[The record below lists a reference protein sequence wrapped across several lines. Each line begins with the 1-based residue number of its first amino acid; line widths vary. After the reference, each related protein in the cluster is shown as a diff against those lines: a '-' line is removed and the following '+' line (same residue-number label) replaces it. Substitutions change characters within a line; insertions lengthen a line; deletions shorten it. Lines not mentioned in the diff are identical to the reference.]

1 MHTGKF
7 LTLTL
12 ALGLLSPLA
21 ACNTFE
27 GFGED
32 LESLGKSIQTTGSDE
47 SGKSGAQDNITGKDT
62 TEKDR
67 GGNNASR
74 FNKWQEPRNTQR

>member
-7 LTLTL
+7 LTVTL

-21 ACNTFE
+21 GCNTFE
-27 GFGED
+27 GFGKD
-32 LESLGKSIQTTGSDE
+32 LESLGKSIQTTGSNE
-47 SGKSGAQDNITGKDT
+47 SGKAGAANN
-62 TEKDR
+62 TEKDS

-74 FNKWQEPRNTQR
+74 FNKWQQPRNTQR